1 MNFTLRI
8 AWRYIFSKKSTNVI
22 NIISGITMAGII
34 IGSAAL
40 IIVLSA
46 FNGFESLVIRLYS
59 SFYPD
64 ITITAAEG
72 KVFSIDSVLLQTL
85 KNIPNIDLVSQTLE
99 ENALVAYDDEEHIA
113 TIKGVDEEY
122 QIVTAVAD
130 SVFIGDYLLTK
141 SYYGQQA
148 DCTVLGSGVAAML
161 AVPVGFEGNTTMR
174 IFMPRRGVKFSYNPG
189 DAFIQKAVHV
199 TGVFR
204 IQQEFDSKY
213 AIVSL
218 PAMRNLL
225 EYKNEEVSKLEIKL
239 KNPETVNTTLSEI
252 EKQIGNSYVVKNR
265 MMQNEFVY
273 KVMKNER
280 WVVFLILT
288 FILIIATFNMI
299 GSISMLVIDKRK
311 DIGILRSLGAT
322 EGKIRNIFFIQGIL
336 QTLVSIAIG
345 FFVATFLCF
354 LQMQFGLISIP
365 GSGSF
370 VVTAYPI
377 DLKVM
382 DYLYVFLTIFIIGS
396 IASYFPAALA
406 SRQRWMFKEE

>member
-1 MNFTLRI
+1 MNFIYRI

-22 NIISGITMAGII
+22 NMISGITMAGII

-46 FNGFESLVIRLYS
+46 FNGFESLVVRLYS

-64 ITITAAEG
+64 ITITSSQG
-72 KVFSIDSVLLQTL
+72 KVFTADSAFI
-85 KNIPNIDLVSQTLE
+85 KNIMEIQNIEMISQTLE
-99 ENALVAYDDEEHIA
+99 ENALVAYDDEEHIS
-113 TIKGVDEEY
+113 TIKGVDNAY
-122 QIVTAVAD
+122 KNVTAVAD
-130 SVFIGDYLLTK
+130 SVFIGEYALSK
-141 SYYGQQA
+141 SYYGQQV
-148 DCTVLGSGVAAML
+148 DCAVLGSGVAAML
-161 AVPVGFEGNTTMR
+161 AVPVGFDANTTMR
-174 IFMPRRGVKFSYNPG
+174 IFMPRRGIKFSYNPG
-189 DAFIQKAVHV
+189 DAFIQKSVHA

-213 AIVSL
+213 TIVSL
-218 PAMRNLL
+218 PVMRDLL
-225 EYKNEEVSKLEIKL
+225 EYKNNEVTKLEIQV
-239 KNPETVNTTLSEI
+239 KNKQNTERTIREI
-252 EKQIGNSYVVKNR
+252 KEKTGPGYEVKNR
-265 MMQNEFVY
+265 VMQNEFVY

-322 EGKIRNIFFIQGIL
+322 ENKIRSIFFIQGFL

-345 FFVATFLCF
+345 FLFATLLCF
-354 LQMQFGLISIP
+354 IQMRFGLITIP

-377 DLKVM
+377 DLKLL
-382 DYLYVFLTIFIIGS
+382 DYVYVFFTILIIGS
-396 IASYFPAALA
+396 VASYFPAALA

>member
-1 MNFTLRI
+1 MNFTFRI

-22 NIISGITMAGII
+22 NIIAGITMTGIV

-46 FNGFESLVIRLYS
+46 FNGFETLVLRLYS

-64 ITITAAEG
+64 ITVTPVQG
-72 KVFSIDSVLLQTL
+72 KVFTADSLFLSQIKTIEGIQV
-85 KNIPNIDLVSQTLE
+85 ISQTLE

-113 TIKGVDEEY
+113 TIKGVDVNY
-122 QIVTAVAD
+122 QSATAVDD
-130 SVFIGDYLLTK
+130 SVFIGDYILAYDNFG
-141 SYYGQQA
+141 SSI
-148 DCTVLGSGVAAML
+148 DCAVLGSGVAATL
-161 AVPVGFEGNTTMR
+161 DVGIGIEYPAIQ
-174 IFMPRRGVKFSYNPG
+174 IFMPRRGIKYSFNPG
-189 DAFIQKAVHV
+189 DAFIQKGVVA

-213 AIVSL
+213 MIVSL
-218 PAMRNLL
+218 QVAQNLM
-225 EYKNEEVSKLEIKL
+225 EYKNNELSKLEIKVSSGYNAEVVR
-239 KNPETVNTTLSEI
+239 KKIQAIVG
-252 EKQIGNSYVVKNR
+252 EKYAVKNR
-265 MMQNEFVY
+265 VMQNEFLY
-273 KVMKNER
+273 KVMRNER

-322 EGKIRNIFFIQGIL
+322 ENKIRNIFFIQGVL
-336 QTLVSIAIG
+336 QTLVSITIG
-345 FFVATFLCF
+345 FFVATILCL
-354 LQMQFGLISIP
+354 LQMRFEIITIP

-370 VVTAYPI
+370 VITAYPI
-377 DLKVM
+377 DLKLM
-382 DYLYVFLTIFIIGS
+382 DYIYVFFTIFIIGS